1 MRNLIKFNE
10 NFLEKFFNDED
21 LTIFKTGFLNDGL
34 KSTNVSKNEKDWLL
48 EMQVPGFKKEDIKIQ
63 IDNEYLVVSGENSD
77 KNESKNYTFRE
88 FKNEKFS
95 RKFILPKNISEE
107 DIKAECK
114 DGILTIQIKEKIEEN
129 KKKYIEIK

>member
-21 LTIFKTGFLNDGL
+21 LTIFKAGFLNDGL
-34 KSTNVSKNEKDWLL
+34 KSTNVSKNDKDWLI
-48 EMQVPGFKKEDIKIQ
+48 EMQVPGFRKEDIKIQ
-63 IDNEYLVVSGENSD
+63 IENDYLIVSGEI

-95 RKFILPKNISEE
+95 RKFILPKNISDD